1 MSWCTPSLAK
11 PQIYFSCFQLSFSR
25 AHSELKAWSSEGYVA
40 LEPNCFLLEGRGGNW
55 SPVENE
61 RPAAGWPPGQTLS
74 RKSGRAA
81 PPPSRRGKESA
92 PVNCYLRSW
101 GGGLKDTGQYTAPPC
116 PGGGGQGARA
126 EPTACANRVFL
137 PPSLVFAVFAK
148 AQCPHLCILPS
159 STSRKEFLL
168 VNEVVF
174 ILYFI
179 PPDVYMATATPKT
192 KASRPCACLCWSQ
205 AEVPENFAPAVPSEW
220 MHGREDTPEFTNE
233 KMKAGSG

>member
-126 EPTACANRVFL
+126 EPTACANEGISASIARVCCL
-137 PPSLVFAVFAK
+137 CQSPVSPSLYS
-148 AQCPHLCILPS
+148 PLLHLWKRIS
-159 STSRKEFLL
+159 SG
-168 VNEVVF
+168 
-174 ILYFI
+174 
-179 PPDVYMATATPKT
+179 
-192 KASRPCACLCWSQ
+192 Q
-205 AEVPENFAPAVPSEW
+205 
-220 MHGREDTPEFTNE
+220 
-233 KMKAGSG
+233 